1 VAEYGL
7 ALVLASSAVRLPKPA
22 LPIGAAVVVLL
33 LAATADGPAAA
44 AHLVKRPVHR
54 IADLVI
60 GVLLVA
66 ISVALFTRVGSSA
79 AILTGMSGVAL
90 LGLSW
95 RTNYAPKP
103 IKPPREPLQIRLPK
117 RPPRRVPSEPQISRG
132 AKAEQ
137 VGRKAGRYAAVG
149 VKVWKNRKP

>member
-1 VAEYGL
+1 VTEYGL
-7 ALVLASSAVRLPKPA
+7 ALVLASSAMRLPEPA
-22 LPIGAAVVVLL
+22 LPIGAAIVILL

-44 AHLVKRPVHR
+44 AHLVKRSVHR

-66 ISVALFTRVGSSA
+66 SAAALFTRVGSSA
-79 AILTGMSGVAL
+79 AILTGLSGVAM

-103 IKPPREPLQIRLPK
+103 IKPPLQLPKIRLPK
-117 RPPRRVPSEPQISRG
+117 LPPRQVPSEPHISRG

>member
-1 VAEYGL
+1 VTEYGL
-7 ALVLASSAVRLPKPA
+7 ALVLASSAMRLPNPA
-22 LPIGAAVVVLL
+22 LPIGAAVVILL

-44 AHLVKRPVHR
+44 AHLVKRPIHR

-60 GVLLVA
+60 GALLVA
-66 ISVALFTRVGSSA
+66 TAAALFTRVGSSA
-79 AILTGMSGVAL
+79 ALLTGLSGVAL

-103 IKPPREPLQIRLPK
+103 VKPPLELPKIRLPK
-117 RPPRRVPSEPQISRG
+117 LPPKRVPTEPHISRG